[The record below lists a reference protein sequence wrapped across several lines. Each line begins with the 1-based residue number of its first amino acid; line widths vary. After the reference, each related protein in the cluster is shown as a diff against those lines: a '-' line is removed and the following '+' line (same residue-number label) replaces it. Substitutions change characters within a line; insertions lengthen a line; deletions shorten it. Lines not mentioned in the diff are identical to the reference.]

1 METHE
6 TVKIPVEALYK
17 AALVELGKA
26 NSYILEIEHLLKQRE
41 SEIERLKSLS
51 EEEKK
56 EVKRSEFYK
65 KQNNRIHELQLK
77 LRDYKKTN
85 DRYLNELTQYKLNK
99 SK

>member
-17 AALVELGKA
+17 NVLVELGKT

-41 SEIERLKSLS
+41 TEIERLKSLS

-56 EVKRSEFYK
+56 EVKRGEFYR
-65 KQNNRIHELQLK
+65 KQNKRLRDMQLK
-77 LRDYKKTN
+77 VRDYRKDIN
-85 DRYLNELTQYKLNK
+85 RYLTELTQYRLNK

>member
-17 AALVELGKA
+17 NVLIELGKA

-56 EVKRSEFYK
+56 EIKRSEFYQ
-65 KQNNRIHELQLK
+65 KQNKRLRDMQLK
-77 LRDYKKTN
+77 VRDYRKDIN
-85 DRYLNELTQYKLNK
+85 RYLTELTQYRLNK
-99 SK
+99 GE